1 MIMKHSQAFAL
12 FLGIYSK
19 AIADPLSY
27 LGPNWETILN
37 FWTYI
42 DSLSVEQWKT
52 VGGRYSASLNCDKE
66 NIITRYCKN
75 HSPCQDIQYCTWYL
89 PNKLGTGIYSKWA
102 AIFVSYELFAMHDLL
117 NDGHELYFIPLFSD
131 L

>member
-1 MIMKHSQAFAL
+1 MKHSQAFAL
-12 FLGIYSK
+12 FLNIYPE
-19 AIADPLSY
+19 AIDGPLSY

-42 DSLSVEQWKT
+42 DSLTVEQWKT
-52 VGGRYSASLNCDKE
+52 VGVRYSVNHNFDKE
-66 NIITRYCKN
+66 NIIEGYCRKN
-75 HSPCQDIQYCTWYL
+75 RLCEDIQYCTWYL
-89 PNKLGTGIYSKWA
+89 TSKLGTGSHSNFV

-117 NDGHELYFIPLFSD
+117 NDGHELYFIPLFGD

>member
-1 MIMKHSQAFAL
+1 MKHSQAFAL
-12 FLGIYSK
+12 FLNTYPE
-19 AIADPLSY
+19 AIDDPLSY

-42 DSLSVEQWKT
+42 DSLTIEKWKT
-52 VGGRYSASLNCDKE
+52 VGGRYNASLNYDKE
-66 NIITRYCKN
+66 IIIAGYCKN
-75 HSPCQDIQYCTWYL
+75 HRPCEDIQYCTWYL
-89 PNKLGTGIYSKWA
+89 TSKLGTGSHSNCV